1 MQGFKLKTNISQIET
16 TVNITNNQIK
26 LPPLTLSS
34 KRLLFDD
41 SRQKNHELYQ
51 KKLTLLNLISNKQAD
66 EAAEVMKQVMQD
78 LQYYDLEIFAKG
90 LRLLGDMYYSGRE
103 FNQALNCYNQLRYVS
118 DFLGNMRMKV
128 ESLLQIADLCKLLQ
142 DYFHCKFFL
151 KKALQYVWYLG
162 DVETESTIYDIFGVM
177 YFIKGDSQKA
187 KEFHDRAVN
196 FIKESDD
203 SASKRHGI
211 DSVRSHL
218 KKNNH
223 RISIV
228 DPIVLSKL
236 GMIGEDYKEIKLIT
250 HLDYNKLLDLILS
263 DDEFAIEMSTPNR
276 PQQKLTINGELQNGQ
291 AVFESVRNLHERQK
305 KRRFFEKKIPDL
317 RISRTVLKFSIDEQL
332 KMRADA
338 DKRKEKLEKFF
349 KDSNKPKSFKTFQN
363 ALTKVNINHLSPNRN
378 ALGFKFCFKP
388 MRKQILHL
396 FQEIEQY

>member
-1 MQGFKLKTNISQIET
+1 
-16 TVNITNNQIK
+16 
-26 LPPLTLSS
+26 
-34 KRLLFDD
+34 
-41 SRQKNHELYQ
+41 
-51 KKLTLLNLISNKQAD
+51 
-66 EAAEVMKQVMQD
+66 
-78 LQYYDLEIFAKG
+78 
-90 LRLLGDMYYSGRE
+90 
-103 FNQALNCYNQLRYVS
+103 
-118 DFLGNMRMKV
+118 MKV

-142 DYFHCKFFL
+142 DYLHCKFFL

-211 DSVRSHL
+211 ESVRNHL

-223 RISIV
+223 RVSQV

-276 PQQKLTINGELQNGQ
+276 P
-291 AVFESVRNLHERQK
+291 
-305 KRRFFEKKIPDL
+305 
-317 RISRTVLKFSIDEQL
+317 
-332 KMRADA
+332 
-338 DKRKEKLEKFF
+338 
-349 KDSNKPKSFKTFQN
+349 
-363 ALTKVNINHLSPNRN
+363 
-378 ALGFKFCFKP
+378 
-388 MRKQILHL
+388 
-396 FQEIEQY
+396 